1 MQTIIISHKK
11 ELMPYFIQALKE
23 LPNYSG
29 RIVHILERI
38 DNYIQSGL
46 IEIEGELKYEW
57 HYQSRWVKTK
67 LKKDGIIQKHYK
79 KGSMQFWTLC
89 K

>member
-23 LPNYSG
+23 LPNNSG
-29 RIVHILERI
+29 RIVHVLEKI
-38 DNYIQSGL
+38 HNYIQSGL

-57 HYQSRWVKTK
+57 HYQTRWVKTK

-79 KGSMQFWTLC
+79 KGSMQFRTLC

>member
-23 LPNYSG
+23 LPNNSG

-46 IEIEGELKYEW
+46 IEIEGELIYEW
-57 HYQSRWVKTK
+57 HYQTRWVKTK
-67 LKKDGIIQKHYK
+67 LKKDGII
-79 KGSMQFWTLC
+79 
-89 K
+89 